1 MAGVYIHIPFCKQKC
16 HYCNFY
22 SVASLKNRESLIDA
36 LKQEIVLQKD
46 WLEGETVGTI
56 YLGGGTPSI
65 LSTIETGGLL
75 ESIFRNYDVNNDAEI
90 TMEANPDD
98 LGFEQLGILRTFGI
112 NRLSIGVQSFQDNDL
127 LYLNRIHNAS
137 QALTS
142 IKAAQGQGFNNLSI
156 DLIYGIPTLTDD
168 NWILNLETFLNLDI
182 PHLSAYALTVEPKTA
197 LDILIK
203 KGKHQNVDDAR
214 MVAHFSILCDKL
226 EKKGFKHYEISNFG
240 KEGYYSKHNIG
251 YWNGNKYLGI
261 GPSAHSFN
269 GKKRQWNVSNISK
282 YTDAISRG
290 VIPFETEHLSA
301 DQKYNEYVL
310 TSIRTMWGTDI
321 ELIKRKFGKNYADHF
336 IREIEDHVLNGMV
349 ILSDNCAFLTKKG
362 KLFADKISSDLF
374 I

>member
-1 MAGVYIHIPFCKQKC
+1 MAGIYIHIPFCKQKC

-22 SVASLKNRESLIDA
+22 SVASLKYRKPLIDT

-46 WLEGETVGTI
+46 WLEGETVETI

-65 LSTIETGGLL
+65 LSAIETGDLL
-75 ESIFRNYDVNNDAEI
+75 DTIFSNYDVDNDAEI
-90 TMEANPDD
+90 TLEANPDD
-98 LGFEQLGILRTFGI
+98 LGFKQLGILRTLGI

-127 LYLNRIHNAS
+127 FYLNRVHNAS

-142 IKAAQGQGFNNLSI
+142 IKDAQDQGFNNLSI

-168 NWILNLETFLNLDI
+168 NWVLNLETFSKLDI

-203 KGKHQNVDDAR
+203 KGKYQNVDDAR
-214 MVAHFSILCDKL
+214 MVAHFSILCNEM
-226 EKKGFKHYEISNFG
+226 EKKGIKHYEISNFG

-269 GKKRQWNVSNISK
+269 GNTRQWNVSNISK
-282 YTDAISRG
+282 YIESIRSG
-290 VIPFETEHLSA
+290 IVPFETEHLSA

-321 ELIKRKFGKNYADHF
+321 ELIKHRFGVVYANHFTHEIKDHL
-336 IREIEDHVLNGMV
+336 HNGMV
-349 ILSDNCAFLTKKG
+349 ILSNNCAFLTKKG

-374 I
+374 V